1 MHLLKLLNI
10 IPAAGRGS
18 TQTAG
23 CPSRGLRSSSPRR
36 SPSSSP
42 RRAPFSFITKVERLF
57 KLMRIFYRAV
67 MITHFHAGGTVRL
80 SFCAKDGATPE
91 QQNSRSKE
99 CINWQLKWRISQNL
113 VVAARVLLGYYC
125 CSTQEVLRI
134 RLRRRLGNIFNILQR
149 KTQTLSV
156 VSLSQTDSTASLAS
170 GPSEDSN
177 SRHAADT

>member
-134 RLRRRLGNIFNILQR
+134 RLRRRLTFCKDRNF
-149 KTQTLSV
+149 TLSV